1 MSIEAAV
8 QRRALNMLINGNP
21 TSVTINR
28 ETYTAEDG
36 TRVKADSTHGPFDIS
51 IYSNVVR
58 TAPKTV
64 QALVDGAKIDKV
76 EWSAIAKED
85 VDIRSGANVVDTFT
99 TNDGLFKVE
108 TVVNIQTMGEVT
120 GKLLLLE
127 MIT

>member
-8 QRRALNMLINGNP
+8 QRRALNMLINSNP
-21 TSVTINR
+21 TSVTISR

-36 TRVKADSTHGPFDIS
+36 ARTKADSTHGPFDIS

>member
-8 QRRALNMLINGNP
+8 QRRTINMLINGNP

-28 ETYTAEDG
+28 ETYIVEDG
-36 TRVKADSTHGPFDIS
+36 ARVKVDSTHGPVDLS

-64 QALVDGAKIDKV
+64 EAFVDAVKINKVDWTAL
-76 EWSAIAKED
+76 AKED
-85 VDIRSGANVVDTFT
+85 ADIQSGANVVDTFT